1 MNIEIIV
8 GGLVVI
14 GLVAYFLLKKDA
26 NDTDSQPEQPFKDFS
41 DVGIAQSS
49 LVAKKPAK
57 KKAEKV
63 DLDSMKKSELLAH
76 AKAKGVKA
84 NASMNKDALIQA
96 IKNG

>member
-26 NDTDSQPEQPFKDFS
+26 NDTNSQPEQPLRDIS
-41 DVGIAQSS
+41 DIGIAQSEP
-49 LVAKKPAK
+49 VAKKPAK

-63 DLDSMKKSELLAH
+63 DLDSMKKAELLAH